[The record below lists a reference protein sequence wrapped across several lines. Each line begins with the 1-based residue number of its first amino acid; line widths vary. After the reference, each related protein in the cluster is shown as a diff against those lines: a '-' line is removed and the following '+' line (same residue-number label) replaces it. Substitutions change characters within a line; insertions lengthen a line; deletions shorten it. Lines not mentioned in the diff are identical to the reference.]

1 MTPLPAQLDVALKE
15 WAVVCDAL
23 GSGRQIMLLRK
34 GGIEES
40 IGGFELEHSAF
51 LLFPTYVHQ
60 KAQMLKPD
68 AARGIVAAET
78 EPEKITLSL
87 AAAVDGIFKI
97 ANRQQVDLLEDQHIW
112 TRPLIDMRFDYRPR
126 NPLYL
131 LVLRVYRL
139 AQTRAID
146 NLAAYAGCKSWV
158 PLNAPVCCEGAQPV
172 LSEQQFAER
181 CGIVGAAISAGGLT

>member
-23 GSGRQIMLLRK
+23 GMGRQIILLRK

-40 IGGFELEHSAF
+40 IGGFELEHSVF

-60 KAQMLKPD
+60 KAQMLKAE
-68 AARGIVAAET
+68 AARGIVAAAA
-78 EPEKITLSL
+78 EPEKITLWL

-97 ANRQQVDLLEDQHIW
+97 AERRQVDLLEDQHIW
-112 TRPLIDMRFDYRPR
+112 GKGLIDMRFDYRPG

-139 AQTRAID
+139 AEARTID

-181 CGIVGAAISAGGLT
+181 RGIVEAAMSAGGLT